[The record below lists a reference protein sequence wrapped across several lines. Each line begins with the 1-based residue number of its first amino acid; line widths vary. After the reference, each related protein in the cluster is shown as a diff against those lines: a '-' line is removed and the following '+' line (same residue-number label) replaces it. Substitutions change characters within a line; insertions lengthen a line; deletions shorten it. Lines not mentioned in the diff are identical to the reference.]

1 MPDRL
6 DVAVVGAGP
15 FGLSVA
21 AHLPQRKVRVFG
33 EPMQTWRTRM
43 PPDMLLRS
51 DWEET
56 SLSAPADRG
65 AIDVWARAMGE
76 PREEPIP
83 LQTFLRYADW
93 FRQTFVR
100 ESDPADVLDVERAG
114 GLLRVTTAAGDEVDA
129 RRLVVAVGVTPFP
142 YAPPPFDGAMGEGI
156 TFAIESQDYSAYRG
170 GRVVVVGGGQGGL
183 ESAALALRAGADVE
197 LVVRSK
203 LRWFTD
209 REPYRPR
216 GPVRR
221 RLYRLAYPVVGYG
234 PPVLNR
240 LALHPDAF
248 AALPPPLRR
257 RVAQRILRAGGSPW
271 VREHRRGQDRGPGG
285 RRRDRRAPQRR
296 RLRAPARRRFL
307 APRGRGHRLG
317 RVPVRA
323 RSPVVPVAERQ
334 GRDRRAGRLAAA
346 RPVLPLDRS
355 RRPLHRLRRR
365 AALRADRAL
374 CLRQPLHGPSGTAGA
389 GLLGLERVAW
399 AAAQAAQR
407 RHAVEVQ
414 PPQARRALEA
424 HSQPYAADVRGGVR
438 APAGARR
445 HAEAVAERLEAVRE
459 LDLVALVPAEELDAT
474 RAPRRRPS
482 RACRAC

>member
-65 AIDVWARAMGE
+65 AIDVWARAMDE

-100 ESDPADVLDVERAG
+100 ESDPTDVRAVERAG
-114 GLLRVTTAAGDEVDA
+114 DLLRVTTSAGDDVDA
-129 RRLVVAVGVTPFP
+129 RRIVVAVGVTPFP
-142 YAPPPFDGAMGEGI
+142 YAPPPFDAAMGDGI

-170 GRVVVVGGGQGGL
+170 GRIVVVGGGQGGL
-183 ESAALALRAGADVE
+183 ESAALALRAGAEVE

-248 AALPPPLRR
+248 AALPPPVRR
-257 RVAQRILRAGGSPW
+257 RVAKRILRAGGSPW
-271 VREHRRGQDRGPGG
+271 VRSIVEG
-285 RRRDRRAPQRR
+285 RI
-296 RLRAPARRRFL
+296 
-307 APRGRGHRLG
+307 
-317 RVPVRA
+317 
-323 RSPVVPVAERQ
+323 
-334 GRDRRAGRLAAA
+334 
-346 RPVLPLDRS
+346 
-355 RRPLHRLRRR
+355 
-365 AALRADRAL
+365 
-374 CLRQPLHGPSGTAGA
+374 
-389 GLLGLERVAW
+389 
-399 AAAQAAQR
+399 
-407 RHAVEVQ
+407 
-414 PPQARRALEA
+414 
-424 HSQPYAADVRGGVR
+424 
-438 APAGARR
+438 
-445 HAEAVAERLEAVRE
+445 AVRE
-459 LDLVALVPAEELDAT
+459 GVAVTGVRRSGDGFELQLDDGSSRRADAVVVSAGFRFALDRLSFLSPSVRAAIAVRDGWPQLDRCFRSTDPDVLFIGFAAERRFGPIARFVSGSRFTAHRARQALD
-474 RAPRRRPS
+474 S
-482 RACRAC
+482 

>member
-65 AIDVWARAMGE
+65 AIDVWARATGE
-76 PREEPIP
+76 PRREPIP

-93 FRQTFVR
+93 FRETFVR
-100 ESDPADVLDVERAG
+100 ESDPAEVINVERG
-114 GLLRVTTAAGDEVDA
+114 GGRLRVTTATGDEVDA
-129 RRLVVAVGVTPFP
+129 ARIVIAVGVTPFP
-142 YAPPPFDGAMGEGI
+142 YAPPPFDVVMGDRI

-170 GRVVVVGGGQGGL
+170 GRIVVVGGGQGGL

-216 GPVRR
+216 GPLRR

-248 AALPPPLRR
+248 AALPSPVRR
-257 RVAQRILRAGGSPW
+257 RVAKRILRAGGSPW
-271 VREHRRGQDRGPGG
+271 VRSVVEGRIAVTEGVAATGVRRSGDGVDLQLSDGSS
-285 RRRDRRAPQRR
+285 RRADAVIVSAGFRFALERLTFLSPSVRAAIAVQDGWPQLDRCFR
-296 RLRAPARRRFL
+296 TTDPDVLFIGFAAERRFGPI
-307 APRGRGHRLG
+307 ARFVSGSRFTAH
-317 RVPVRA
+317 RA
-323 RSPVVPVAERQ
+323 RKA
-334 GRDRRAGRLAAA
+334 
-346 RPVLPLDRS
+346 LD
-355 RRPLHRLRRR
+355 
-365 AALRADRAL
+365 
-374 CLRQPLHGPSGTAGA
+374 
-389 GLLGLERVAW
+389 V
-399 AAAQAAQR
+399 
-407 RHAVEVQ
+407 
-414 PPQARRALEA
+414 
-424 HSQPYAADVRGGVR
+424 
-438 APAGARR
+438 
-445 HAEAVAERLEAVRE
+445 
-459 LDLVALVPAEELDAT
+459 
-474 RAPRRRPS
+474 
-482 RACRAC
+482 